1 VPTGDTQL
9 TFKARA
15 NRLTNVASTV
25 QASVD
30 GGPWTTV
37 FTERSTDDEGFGD
50 RVVPLGAFADRLVQ
64 LRFRSEPA
72 GTGNWGC
79 CGTEGW
85 YLDDIALTNAFSG
98 VTTVSDVGP
107 DPTFAVTPTDG
118 ARLNLEV
125 RAQFFG
131 SGAGEWSPVKRITPL
146 TPAAPP
152 TPAPVPP
159 TPAPAPPTPAP
170 PPAGGLAAA
179 LDTTSTAATS
189 GNAPWTPQT
198 MVTHDG
204 STRPAAA

>member
-1 VPTGDTQL
+1 MTEHEIDRRLGEL
-9 TFKARA
+9 LARPLPA
-15 NRLTNVASTV
+15 PDPAFV
-25 QASVD
+25 
-30 GGPWTTV
+30 
-37 FTERSTDDEGFGD
+37 D
-50 RVVPLGAFADRLVQ
+50 RVVPLGQFAGQPVQ
-64 LRFRSEPA
+64 VRFRVEPA
-72 GTGNWGC
+72 RTGNWGC

-85 YLDDIALTNAFSG
+85 YLDDIGLTNGFSG

-107 DPTFAVTPTDG
+107 DPTLPVTPTDG